1 MIDRRRAAG
10 TCLYVAGERADTF
23 YYVKHCAV
31 ALSRAAGHEDGEA
44 APHAVRRTGSILGL
58 EGLVRDTYV
67 DTARAATEVTV
78 CAASRADMAAWITR
92 QGAALTVLECT
103 LLTWC
108 RDNPRRAT
116 ADGNARQRVAE
127 WLLEGA
133 ERNTSRS
140 LPRSIVAGLL
150 GMKPET
156 LSRAIAALARRGAIV
171 TNRMRIE
178 VVDRTLLRAI
188 ADGE

>member
-1 MIDRRRAAG
+1 MVDRRRAAD
-10 TCLYVAGERADTF
+10 TCLYVAGERADVF
-23 YYVKHCAV
+23 YYVKHGAV
-31 ALSRAAGHEDGEA
+31 TLSRAAGDERGEA
-44 APHAVRRTGSILGL
+44 PPHAVRRSGALLGL

-67 DTARAATEVTV
+67 DTARTATEVTV
-78 CAASRADMAAWITR
+78 CAASRRDMSTWIHAE
-92 QGAALTVLECT
+92 GAALTVLEC
-103 LLTWC
+103 LLATWC

-127 WLLEGA
+127 WLLEGP

-156 LSRAIAALARRGAIV
+156 LSRAIASLARRGAIV

-178 VVDRTLLRAI
+178 IVDRSLLRQI
-188 ADGE
+188 ADGG